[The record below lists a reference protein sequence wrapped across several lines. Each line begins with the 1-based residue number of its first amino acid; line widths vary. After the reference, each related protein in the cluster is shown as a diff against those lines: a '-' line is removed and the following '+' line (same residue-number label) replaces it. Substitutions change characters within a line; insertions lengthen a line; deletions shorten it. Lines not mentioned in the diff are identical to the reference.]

1 MSDQAIIRDCTGD
14 DFEAILAIINDGAEA
29 YRGVIP
35 EDRFKEP
42 YMARDELRHEIRAGV
57 RFSGFEREHVLLGV
71 MGVQQVED
79 VSLIRHAYV
88 RSAHR
93 RAGIGSRLLA
103 HIRGASARPL
113 LIGTWA
119 AADWALRFY
128 VSHGFEVLPRAET
141 VTLLARYW
149 SLPAR
154 QVETSVVLAD
164 PTWLARAG
172 RA

>member
-14 DFEAILAIINDGAEA
+14 DFAAVLAIINDGAEA

-42 YMARDELRHEIRAGV
+42 YMAPGELRREIREGV

-71 MGVQQVED
+71 MGVQEVED

-88 RSAHR
+88 RTAHR
-93 RAGIGSRLLA
+93 RERIGSALLA
-103 HIRGASARPL
+103 HIRGASPRPI

-119 AADWALRFY
+119 AAYWAVIFY
-128 VSHGFEVLPRAET
+128 
-141 VTLLARYW
+141 
-149 SLPAR
+149 
-154 QVETSVVLAD
+154 
-164 PTWLARAG
+164 
-172 RA
+172 